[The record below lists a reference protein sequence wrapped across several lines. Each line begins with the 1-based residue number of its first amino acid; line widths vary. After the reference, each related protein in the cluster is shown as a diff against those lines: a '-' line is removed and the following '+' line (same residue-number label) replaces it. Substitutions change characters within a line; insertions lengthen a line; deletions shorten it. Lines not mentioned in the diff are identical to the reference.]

1 MGFQQG
7 LSGLSGAAKNLDVI
21 GNNIANSTTVGFKS
35 SVTQF
40 ADVYATSLTGTGGLQ
55 IGIGSQVAAVAQQFT
70 QGSTSITN
78 NPLDVAINGE
88 GFFRLN
94 NNGAI
99 TYGRN
104 GQFQLDKD
112 GYVVNNSG
120 LRVTGYGLDASG
132 NLAAATPADIQ
143 IPFADIAP
151 YYTHNASLVANLDS
165 QKTAMV
171 ATAINPANAT
181 TYHNSTSLTVYDEG
195 GNDHGLVLY
204 FQKTASNSWN
214 VDGYVNGTQVDLN
227 GAAAGSTMTM
237 SFNSNGTINQ
247 INGVAAAAVSVTTPS
262 AVLNTGAGAL
272 TFNLDMTD
280 FTQYGSNFGVNSI
293 TQDGFSSGRIAGLA
307 IANDGIIQGRYTN
320 GQSKTLAQVTLA
332 NFVNPRGL
340 QSMGNNQWA
349 ETSESGQPTIGSPG
363 SGTLGIVQ
371 SGAVE
376 DSNVDLTAELVNLI
390 VAQRMY
396 QANAQT
402 VRAQDQILQT
412 LINLR

>member
-94 NNGAI
+94 NNGAL
-99 TYGRN
+99 TYSRN
-104 GQFQLDKD
+104 GQFQLDKN

-120 LRVTGYGLDASG
+120 LRLTGYGLDASG
-132 NLAAATPADIQ
+132 NLVAATPGDIR
-143 IPFADIAP
+143 ISFADISPKA
-151 YYTHNASLVANLDS
+151 TANAAVVLNLDS
-165 QKTAMV
+165 RQAQPTVGVFNAGNALSYNHSTSVTSYDSLGNPHALTLYFVKTAV
-171 ATAINPANAT
+171 AN
-181 TYHNSTSLTVYDEG
+181 
-195 GNDHGLVLY
+195 
-204 FQKTASNSWN
+204 QWN
-214 VDGYVNGTQVDLN
+214 VHAQLDGASTVAF
-227 GAAAGSTMTM
+227 GAGAVGAPT
-237 SFNSNGTINQ
+237 TINFGATGQ
-247 INGVAAAAVSVTTPS
+247 LTTAMPVSVTS
-262 AVLNTGAGAL
+262 AVTTGATSPL
-272 TFNLDMTD
+272 VFNLSLTGS
-280 FTQYGSNFGVNSI
+280 TQFGSNFGVNTI
-293 TQDGFSSGRIAGLA
+293 TQDGYSSGRIAGLA

-320 GQSKTLAQVTLA
+320 GQSKTLGQVTLA

-349 ETSESGQPTIGSPG
+349 ETSESGQPTVGSPG

-390 VAQRMY
+390 IAQRMY

>member
-132 NLAAATPADIQ
+132 NLTAATPADIQ